1 LNRSEP
7 NVNYDVAIV
16 GAGPIGA
23 FLANRLGCRGRRVLL
38 IDKEPKIYALPRAV
52 HFDGEVMR
60 AFQSIGLADE
70 IAAISRASSKGMHF
84 ISSTGQTLL
93 IRRGYDGAGPQG
105 WANNYYV
112 HQPDLEAVLRS
123 ALARHQ
129 SVVARLG
136 VEVTAIKESADAVA
150 VELTSGSERPPQTLT
165 ANYLIGCDGARSYV
179 RRVIG
184 CARED
189 LGLHQPWL
197 VVDALMRP
205 TTPRAKNLPE
215 YTVQLCDPN
224 RLMTLVY
231 VGGKRRRWEI
241 MLMPGDDASTIANPD
256 SIWRL
261 ISRWIT
267 PEDATLERAAI
278 YTFHSVIA
286 KGWRKG
292 RLLLAGDACHQT
304 PPFLGQGMCAGI
316 RDCVNLAWKLEA
328 VFGGRARDSL
338 LDTYES
344 ERSPHVRAFIQLAV
358 DLGGIIQ
365 TTDPEIAR
373 KRDASFACEGPR
385 MFDFPQPQLGPG
397 VWING
402 GMPAG
407 QVFPQPRLDDGRR
420 LDEVAGSARFCLL
433 GDASF
438 LREGVPQLKER
449 IAAAGVVVVTQSGR
463 EICQWLSRHKAHGV
477 LLRPDRYVFTLLR
490 TNEDL
495 QRALGALEQHL
506 IPRPWVKAV

>member
-1 LNRSEP
+1 LELECLLIQSET
-7 NVNYDVAIV
+7 NVDYDVAIV
-16 GAGPIGA
+16 GAGPVGA
-23 FLANRLGCRGRRVLL
+23 LLANLLGCGGRRVLL
-38 IDKEPKIYALPRAV
+38 IDKEREIYALPRAV

-93 IRRGYDGAGPQG
+93 IRRGFDGVGPQG
-105 WANNYYV
+105 WANDYYV
-112 HQPDLEAVLRS
+112 HQPDLEAVLRK

-129 SVVARLG
+129 SVVARYG
-136 VEVTAIKESADAVA
+136 VEVTAIKETADAVA
-150 VELTSGSERPPQTLT
+150 VGLTCAERQPETLT
-165 ANYLIGCDGARSYV
+165 ANYLIGCDGARSFV

-184 CARED
+184 CTHED

-224 RLMTLVY
+224 RPMTLVY
-231 VGGKRRRWEI
+231 VGGNRRRWEI
-241 MLMPGDDASTIANPD
+241 MLMPGDDACSIAHPD

-267 PEDATLERAAI
+267 PEDAILERAAI

-328 VFGGRARDSL
+328 ILGGLARDSL

-344 ERSPHVRAFIQLAV
+344 ERSPHVHAFIQLAV
-358 DLGGIIQ
+358 DLGGVIQ
-365 TTDPEIAR
+365 TTDAKIAR
-373 KRDASFACEGPR
+373 TRDASFACGGPR

-397 VWING
+397 VWISG
-402 GMPAG
+402 GTRRAKCFRSCDWMMAG
-407 QVFPQPRLDDGRR
+407 AWTRLQGVADSVSSAMRPVCKQPCHSSM
-420 LDEVAGSARFCLL
+420 SA
-433 GDASF
+433 
-438 LREGVPQLKER
+438 
-449 IAAAGVVVVTQSGR
+449 
-463 EICQWLSRHKAHGV
+463 
-477 LLRPDRYVFTLLR
+477 LRPPEWSF
-490 TNEDL
+490 
-495 QRALGALEQHL
+495 
-506 IPRPWVKAV
+506 

>member
-1 LNRSEP
+1 
-7 NVNYDVAIV
+7 
-16 GAGPIGA
+16 
-23 FLANRLGCRGRRVLL
+23 
-38 IDKEPKIYALPRAV
+38 
-52 HFDGEVMR
+52 M
-60 AFQSIGLADE
+60 
-70 IAAISRASSKGMHF
+70 
-84 ISSTGQTLL
+84 
-93 IRRGYDGAGPQG
+93 
-105 WANNYYV
+105 
-112 HQPDLEAVLRS
+112 
-123 ALARHQ
+123 
-129 SVVARLG
+129 
-136 VEVTAIKESADAVA
+136 
-150 VELTSGSERPPQTLT
+150 
-165 ANYLIGCDGARSYV
+165 
-179 RRVIG
+179 
-184 CARED
+184 
-189 LGLHQPWL
+189 
-197 VVDALMRP
+197 
-205 TTPRAKNLPE
+205 
-215 YTVQLCDPN
+215 
-224 RLMTLVY
+224 
-231 VGGKRRRWEI
+231 
-241 MLMPGDDASTIANPD
+241 
-256 SIWRL
+256 

-373 KRDASFACEGPR
+373 KRDARFACEEPR

-397 VWING
+397 VWISG

-420 LDEVAGSARFCLL
+420 LDEVAWSGRFCLL
-433 GDASF
+433 GHASF
-438 LREGVPQLKER
+438 LGEGVPQLEER
-449 IAAAGVVVVTQSGR
+449 IAAAGVVVVMQSGR
-463 EICQWLSRHKAHGV
+463 EICQWLSLHQAQGV

-490 TNEDL
+490 TNADL
-495 QRALGALEQHL
+495 LRALSVLEQHL
-506 IPRPWVKAV
+506 IPTPWVKAV